1 MVYSKMV
8 DTGDMSAATEPS
20 AYTCVGLRVSYPQVG
35 DTPDAI
41 LISQGWHP
49 AGDAGIWELI
59 SSESTLESM
68 DVHIQRWLTPLT
80 PLIQQMKATY
90 SGISLTVV
98 SHLWNAIGFHLPA
111 QAIKQIAL
119 LDAGLNLYSHS
130 YGEIEVAP
138 SNCSTAS
145 LPIVETSEP
154 SNTIVSL
161 RIFAPEL
168 NPTEVMQQLG
178 ITPDHQHLKGDYPN
192 NNPRY
197 AAYKHGMWIIDSQV
211 SREAPL
217 EMHLQ
222 AVCNRLLPVRSQLE
236 TLRQT
241 AIIDFYCTIFASDTV
256 ALSAAVL
263 QDMAT
268 LGVEFGVSIYE

>member
-20 AYTCVGLRVSYPQVG
+20 ACTYVGLRVSYPQVG

-49 AGDAGIWELI
+49 AGDAGTWELI
-59 SSESTLESM
+59 SSESTLESV

-90 SGISLTVV
+90 AGISLTIV

-111 QAIKQIAL
+111 NAIKQIAL
-119 LDAGLNLYSHS
+119 LDAGFNLYSHS
-130 YGEIEVAP
+130 YGEIEAAP
-138 SNCSTAS
+138 SNCSTTS

-154 SNTIVSL
+154 SDTIVSL

-168 NPTEVMQQLG
+168 NPTVVTQQLG
-178 ITPDHQHLKGDYPN
+178 ITPDRQHLKGDHPK

-197 AAYKHGMWIIDSQV
+197 AAYKDGMWIIGSHV

-222 AVCNRLLPVRSQLE
+222 AVCNRLLLVRSQLE

-241 AIIDFYCTIFASDTV
+241 AIVDFYCTIFASDTV

-268 LGVEFGVSIYE
+268 LGVEFGASMYV